1 MVAAMM
7 MTVMAVMSI
16 TITITSTT
24 GQPHLHMALESR
36 LVRNLRAS
44 IQRVGDGNAGVSSG
58 YYMRIS
64 QRVDVLQDD
73 AGHAKIPN
81 GAADDDLVQGV
92 TFGGE
97 CGLRRFLKR
106 RGWTT

>member
-1 MVAAMM
+1 MVVM
-7 MTVMAVMSI
+7 MTSI
-16 TITITSTT
+16 TITTTSAA
-24 GQPHLHMALESR
+24 GQPHLHMALQSR